1 MCFNSLRSGK
11 KAALFLNSILSE
23 LQNKSVK
30 NMLSTLNWNF
40 DGIHDKEKFTVP
52 NLPVCAPRDCLLQI
66 HQNIKYKR

>member
-1 MCFNSLRSGK
+1 MCYNSLRSGK

-52 NLPVCAPRDCLLQI
+52 NLYTSMCIKGLFTS
-66 HQNIKYKR
+66 NSSKYKI